1 MRKNVK
7 KFLPCRLV
15 CIYIHLY
22 TQELSLFAKGKYWG
36 NNCLQ
41 FVLYIVGSY
50 RATVSGFKGKS
61 YKVLGVYKD
70 GVAD

>member
-1 MRKNVK
+1 MH
-7 KFLPCRLV
+7 
-15 CIYIHLY
+15 IYTPLY
-22 TQELSLFAKGKYWG
+22 TGAFSVCKGK
-36 NNCLQ
+36 
-41 FVLYIVGSY
+41 VLGEITAYNSSYIVDNY